1 VRTAFEPAALARPQ
15 DLAKPRDDG
24 GNDLAAVLRSGALSM
39 SGVQEKLVLYR
50 RPPFDSDVQDP
61 PTRIPEYRLPVAG
74 APSTVLVKR
83 ERGRFPG
90 LVQNEIAC
98 MDPSSTA
105 GFRVQ
110 VRAKRAP

>member
-1 VRTAFEPAALARPQ
+1 M
-15 DLAKPRDDG
+15 
-24 GNDLAAVLRSGALSM
+24 LRSGALSM